1 MKILIVEDDEFLR
14 DVYLDTLKSAGY
26 EVETAEDGADG
37 LNKIRRGGYD
47 VVLIDIII
55 PKLNGLDVIQQ
66 TKENPPIEPNDKII
80 FLTNIDKGEE
90 IERAKTLGDG
100 YIIKSQITPGDLVE
114 RVNSYLAKS
123 E

>member
-1 MKILIVEDDEFLR
+1 MR